1 MDVSINLMK
10 ISIVIYILI
19 ACVVGGAVGS
29 FLTLALFFPV
39 YTQTG
44 NTTIIERVYVNQT
57 VSLQERI
64 IDILEKNKESVVYVN
79 TVRYAQTFFGL
90 ARSEASG
97 SGFVVSGDGY
107 IVTND
112 HVVSDASNITVVFSN
127 GDEFQAT
134 LRGSDPLN
142 DVAVIKTNPPYE
154 LKPVEIGDSDSVREG
169 EFVVAIGSP
178 FRLQNTITLGIVSA
192 LNRTLTS
199 EGGFRIEKVIQ
210 TDAAVNP
217 GNSGGPL
224 INLEGKV
231 VGINTAIISTSG
243 GSEGIGFSIPI
254 NTVSRIYT
262 ELIESGKVRRPWMGI
277 TGTDVT
283 KGMVNT
289 WNLGVDYGVLIVDFT
304 EYSPARETGLRE
316 TVSRPGM
323 SDFVL
328 GDIIVSIGEEKI
340 TNNVDLLN
348 VLLKYKPGDTVEVKV
363 YRDGSFLEFP
373 VKLGERPEDMQ

>member
-1 MDVSINLMK
+1 
-10 ISIVIYILI
+10 
-19 ACVVGGAVGS
+19 
-29 FLTLALFFPV
+29 
-39 YTQTG
+39 
-44 NTTIIERVYVNQT
+44 
-57 VSLQERI
+57 
-64 IDILEKNKESVVYVN
+64 
-79 TVRYAQTFFGL
+79 
-90 ARSEASG
+90 
-97 SGFVVSGDGY
+97 
-107 IVTND
+107 
-112 HVVSDASNITVVFSN
+112 
-127 GDEFQAT
+127 
-134 LRGSDPLN
+134 
-142 DVAVIKTNPPYE
+142 
-154 LKPVEIGDSDSVREG
+154 
-169 EFVVAIGSP
+169 
-178 FRLQNTITLGIVSA
+178 
-192 LNRTLTS
+192 
-199 EGGFRIEKVIQ
+199 
-210 TDAAVNP
+210 VNP